1 MKTSIALFITG
12 LIFSIIPASVF
23 SQPIPAEFI
32 AVHNYSTIGLI
43 VSKNFSENSKFGIF
57 HLNKLDIY
65 YNDKEKKA
73 TPEKLDR
80 ISGFS
85 GFTRLIS

>member
-1 MKTSIALFITG
+1 MWNVNENAR
-12 LIFSIIPASVF
+12 IFVF
-23 SQPIPAEFI
+23 LLLAD
-32 AVHNYSTIGLI
+32 NW
-43 VSKNFSENSKFGIF
+43 
-57 HLNKLDIY
+57 
-65 YNDKEKKA
+65 A